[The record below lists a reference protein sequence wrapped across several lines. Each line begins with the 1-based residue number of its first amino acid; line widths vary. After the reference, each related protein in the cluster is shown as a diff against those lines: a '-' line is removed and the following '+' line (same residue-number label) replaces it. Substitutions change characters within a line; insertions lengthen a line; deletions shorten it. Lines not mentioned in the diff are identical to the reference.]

1 MTVERKERTP
11 MTKGTIS
18 RRGFMKAA
26 AATGAALT
34 AAGSIPLL
42 ETTDRAFAAGSVERV
57 MHKTAC
63 HGCTNCCP
71 VRVYTEDGRVVKI
84 EGDPDGPLNKGG
96 VCLKCLSQIQTVYS
110 PRHVLHPMKRVGE
123 RGENRWEAISWEE
136 AVDLAGEQ
144 IATAVKK
151 YGPYAY
157 WSARGG
163 GGAYI
168 EWETSGLDYTFGGCN
183 SLASGAC
190 QCAMPRDFVSTTSV
204 GFNCCVDMDN
214 VDRWVGITDNAEL
227 DGTRRDDTERVF
239 VLWGSQPHS
248 SKAAHGGHGLTDAR
262 SNLGVKTIVVD
273 PYMTAEAT
281 KADVWLPVRP
291 GSDCA
296 LMLSWIHHIIENDL
310 YDEQFVKHWTNLP
323 FLINPDTRLAYRAEE
338 VWPDYVNPAADPAGV
353 YDTPAYVCFD
363 AKTNSVQP
371 FPFTAPENCAVDPV
385 IFATATV
392 NGKEA
397 KTAGQIYKEEAE
409 PWTLEAA
416 GETCWLDPERIREA
430 IELYANADF
439 GGLSNGVF
447 SDHQENSSTAP
458 LGALAIDAL
467 LGHVESP
474 CSAFQNHGAASRTAD
489 RPTQRLG
496 VFSSTFER
504 YGLGWTTGLTKA
516 ENDRLLDAI
525 VADWD
530 AKGRDGKEMQRYFFQ
545 SRCDTMGANEHKG
558 IHQWQ
563 TCAPKELRQAIT
575 TGEPYRPRVM
585 YEMSGNKYAVMGPSL
600 EWKKAYDEQDFV
612 IQQYPNMTSF
622 TVQTVDLFLPTTEW
636 LEYDS
641 YEAPGTHFNRHYAR
655 CQVTH
660 LGETVNPFVSP
671 YQVAASAVEKLGAE
685 NVFDPDAYKVPF
697 FESLEAARAA
707 WAEQM
712 GKGSW
717 QEMLDDID
725 HRFTE
730 EPIDDYMAYY
740 QYKEPV
746 SDGLPRG
753 FATMSRKVDVYSE
766 AMLRLAR
773 TGFPYMYPF
782 DQPACDD
789 YDPICTFKEPTESP
803 VEGQPGYDPEYPLVI
818 TTGRLPHFHHGTM
831 RHAPFI
837 REVMPAPEL
846 KINPETAA
854 EYGIEHLDWVK
865 ITSRRGSSNARAYL
879 TQGIAPGV
887 LITERFWNPECF
899 DETQETITPGIEE
912 CGYNIMSADEFQN
925 PCFATN
931 SYRAFTV
938 KIEKTERPERIWIE
952 SEQFQPFMPT
962 LSGEPVTEE
971 VF

>member
-1 MTVERKERTP
+1 

-42 ETTDRAFAAGSVERV
+42 ETTDQAFAAGSVERV
-57 MHKTAC
+57 MNKTAC

-123 RGENRWEAISWEE
+123 RGENKWEAISWDE

-273 PYMTAEAT
+273 PYMTAEAA

-371 FPFTAPENCAVDPV
+371 FPFTVPEDCAVDPV

>member
-1 MTVERKERTP
+1 

-42 ETTDRAFAAGSVERV
+42 ETTDQAFAAGSVERV

-151 YGPYAY
+151 YGPYSY

-296 LMLSWIHHIIENDL
+296 LMLSWIHHIIENNL
-310 YDEQFVKHWTNLP
+310 YDEAFVKHWTNLP
-323 FLINPDTRLAYRAEE
+323 FLINPETRLAYRAEE

-363 AKTNSVQP
+363 AKANSVQP

-430 IELYANADF
+430 VELYAKADF

-467 LGHVESP
+467 LGYVESP

-671 YQVAASAVEKLGAE
+671 YQVAEAAVEKLGAE

-730 EPIDDYMAYY
+730 EPMDDYMAYY

-887 LITERFWNPECF
+887 LVTERFWNPECF
-899 DETQETITPGIEE
+899 DETQESITPGIEE

>member
-1 MTVERKERTP
+1 

-42 ETTDRAFAAGSVERV
+42 ETTDQAFAAGSVERV

-123 RGENRWEAISWEE
+123 RGENKWEAISWDE

-273 PYMTAEAT
+273 PYMTAEAA

-430 IELYANADF
+430 IELYANANF

-467 LGHVESP
+467 LGYVESP

>member
-42 ETTDRAFAAGSVERV
+42 ETTDQAFAAGSVERV

-123 RGENRWEAISWEE
+123 RGENKWEAISWDE

-273 PYMTAEAT
+273 PYMTAEAA

-467 LGHVESP
+467 LGYVESP

>member
-42 ETTDRAFAAGSVERV
+42 ETTDQAFAAGSVERV

-123 RGENRWEAISWEE
+123 RGENKWEAISWDE

-144 IATAVKK
+144 IAMAVKK
-151 YGPYAY
+151 YGPYSY

-273 PYMTAEAT
+273 PYMTAEAA

-899 DETQETITPGIEE
+899 DETQESITPGIEE

>member
-42 ETTDRAFAAGSVERV
+42 ETTDQAFAAGSVERV

-123 RGENRWEAISWEE
+123 RGENKWEAISWDE

-239 VLWGSQPHS
+239 VLWDSQPHS

-273 PYMTAEAT
+273 PYMTAEAA

-371 FPFTAPENCAVDPV
+371 FPFTVPEDCAVDPV

-585 YEMSGNKYAVMGPSL
+585 YEVSGNKYAVMGPSL

>member
-1 MTVERKERTP
+1 

-42 ETTDRAFAAGSVERV
+42 ETTDQAFAAGSVERV

-123 RGENRWEAISWEE
+123 RGENKWEAISWDE

-273 PYMTAEAT
+273 PYMTAEAA

-730 EPIDDYMAYY
+730 EPMDDYMAYY

-766 AMLRLAR
+766 GMLRLAR

-899 DETQETITPGIEE
+899 DETQESITPGIEE

>member
-1 MTVERKERTP
+1 

-18 RRGFMKAA
+18 RRSFMKAA

-34 AAGSIPLL
+34 AVGSIPLL
-42 ETTDRAFAAGSVERV
+42 EETDQAFAAGSVERV

-110 PRHVLHPMKRVGE
+110 PRHILHPMKRVGE

-151 YGPYAY
+151 YGPYSY

-296 LMLSWIHHIIENDL
+296 LMLSWIHHIIENNL
-310 YDEQFVKHWTNLP
+310 YDEAFVKHWTNLP
-323 FLINPDTRLAYRAEE
+323 FLINPETRMAYRAEE
-338 VWPDYVNPAADPAGV
+338 VWPDYVNPAADPAGI

-363 AKTNSVQP
+363 AKTNSIQP

-430 IELYANADF
+430 VELYANADF

-467 LGHVESP
+467 LGYVESP

-516 ENDRLLDAI
+516 ENDRLLDVI
-525 VADWD
+525 VAGWD

-585 YEMSGNKYAVMGPSL
+585 YEMSGNKYAVMGPTL

-622 TVQTVDLFLPTTEW
+622 TVQSVDLFLPTTEW

-671 YQVAASAVEKLGAE
+671 YQVAEAAVEKLGAE

-697 FESLEAARAA
+697 YESLEAARAD

-730 EPIDDYMAYY
+730 EPMDDYMAYY

-753 FATMSRKVDVYSE
+753 FATISRKVDVYSE

-782 DQPACDD
+782 NQPACDD

-803 VEGQPGYDPEYPLVI
+803 LEGAEGYDPEYPLVI

-846 KINPETAA
+846 KINPDTAA
-854 EYGIEHLDWVK
+854 KYGIEHLDWVK

-899 DETQETITPGIEE
+899 DETQESITPGIEE

>member
-1 MTVERKERTP
+1 

-42 ETTDRAFAAGSVERV
+42 ETTDQAFAAGSVERV

-151 YGPYAY
+151 YGPYSY

-227 DGTRRDDTERVF
+227 DGTRRDKTERVF

-296 LMLSWIHHIIENDL
+296 LMLSWIHHIIENNL
-310 YDEQFVKHWTNLP
+310 YDETFVKHWTNLP
-323 FLINPDTRLAYRAEE
+323 FLINPETRLAYRAEE

-392 NGKEA
+392 NGTEA

-430 IELYANADF
+430 VELYAKADF

-467 LGHVESP
+467 LGYVESP

-671 YQVAASAVEKLGAE
+671 YQVAEAAVEKLGAE

-730 EPIDDYMAYY
+730 EPMDDYMAYY

-899 DETQETITPGIEE
+899 DETQESITPGIEE

>member
-42 ETTDRAFAAGSVERV
+42 ETTDQAFAAGSVERV

-123 RGENRWEAISWEE
+123 RGENKWEAISWDE

-273 PYMTAEAT
+273 PYMTAEAA

-641 YEAPGTHFNRHYAR
+641 YEAPGAHFNRHYAR

-671 YQVAASAVEKLGAE
+671 YQVAEAAVEKLGAE

>member
-1 MTVERKERTP
+1 

-42 ETTDRAFAAGSVERV
+42 ETTDQAFAAGSVERV

-123 RGENRWEAISWEE
+123 RGENKWEAISWDE

-190 QCAMPRDFVSTTSV
+190 LCAMPRDFVSTTSV

-273 PYMTAEAT
+273 PYMTAEAA

-899 DETQETITPGIEE
+899 DETQESITPGIEE

>member
-1 MTVERKERTP
+1 

-42 ETTDRAFAAGSVERV
+42 ETTDQAFAAGSVERV

-123 RGENRWEAISWEE
+123 RGENKWEAISWDE

-273 PYMTAEAT
+273 PYMTAEAA

-879 TQGIAPGV
+879 TQGIAPGA

>member
-42 ETTDRAFAAGSVERV
+42 ETTDQAFAAGSVERV

-123 RGENRWEAISWEE
+123 RGENKWEAISWDE

-273 PYMTAEAT
+273 PYMTAEAA

-912 CGYNIMSADEFQN
+912 CGYNIMSAGEFQN

>member
-1 MTVERKERTP
+1 

-18 RRGFMKAA
+18 RRGFIKAA

-42 ETTDRAFAAGSVERV
+42 ETTDQAFAAGSVERV

-123 RGENRWEAISWEE
+123 RGENKWEAISWDE

-273 PYMTAEAT
+273 PYMTAEAA

-899 DETQETITPGIEE
+899 DETQESITPGIEE

>member
-1 MTVERKERTP
+1 

-42 ETTDRAFAAGSVERV
+42 ETTDQAFAAGSVERV

-151 YGPYAY
+151 YGPYSY

-227 DGTRRDDTERVF
+227 DGTRRDETERVF

-296 LMLSWIHHIIENDL
+296 LMLSWIHHIIENNL
-310 YDEQFVKHWTNLP
+310 YDEAFVKHWTNLP
-323 FLINPDTRLAYRAEE
+323 FLINPETRLAYRAEE

-430 IELYANADF
+430 VELYAKADF

-467 LGHVESP
+467 LGYVESP

-525 VADWD
+525 VGEWD

-671 YQVAASAVEKLGAE
+671 YQVAEAAVEKLGAE

-730 EPIDDYMAYY
+730 EPMDDYMAYY

>member
-1 MTVERKERTP
+1 

-42 ETTDRAFAAGSVERV
+42 ETTDQAFAAGSVERV

-273 PYMTAEAT
+273 PYMTAEAA

-371 FPFTAPENCAVDPV
+371 FPFTVPEDCAVDPV

>member
-1 MTVERKERTP
+1 

-42 ETTDRAFAAGSVERV
+42 ETTDQAFAAGSVERV

-123 RGENRWEAISWEE
+123 RGENKWEAISWDE

-273 PYMTAEAT
+273 PYRTAEAA

>member
-1 MTVERKERTP
+1 

-42 ETTDRAFAAGSVERV
+42 ETTDQAFAAGSVERV

-123 RGENRWEAISWEE
+123 RGENKWEAISWDE

-273 PYMTAEAT
+273 PYMTAEAA

-525 VADWD
+525 EADWD

>member
-1 MTVERKERTP
+1 

-42 ETTDRAFAAGSVERV
+42 ETTDQAFAAGSVERV

-123 RGENRWEAISWEE
+123 RGENRWEAISWDE

-273 PYMTAEAT
+273 PYMTAEAA

-323 FLINPDTRLAYRAEE
+323 FLINPDTCLAYRAEE

-717 QEMLDDID
+717 QEMIDDID

>member
-42 ETTDRAFAAGSVERV
+42 ETTDQAFAAGSVERV

-123 RGENRWEAISWEE
+123 RGENKWEAISWDE

-273 PYMTAEAT
+273 PYMTAEAA

-338 VWPDYVNPAADPAGV
+338 VWPDYVNPATDPAGV

-467 LGHVESP
+467 LGHVESL

>member
-1 MTVERKERTP
+1 

-42 ETTDRAFAAGSVERV
+42 ETTDQAFAAGSVERV

-123 RGENRWEAISWEE
+123 RGENKWEAISWDE

-273 PYMTAEAT
+273 PYMTAEAA

-474 CSAFQNHGAASRTAD
+474 GPAFQNHGAASRTAD

-671 YQVAASAVEKLGAE
+671 YQVAEAAVEKLGAE
-685 NVFDPDAYKVPF
+685 TVFDPDAYKVPF

-899 DETQETITPGIEE
+899 DETQESITPGIEE

>member
-42 ETTDRAFAAGSVERV
+42 ETTDQAFAAGSVERV

-123 RGENRWEAISWEE
+123 RGENKWEAISWDE

-151 YGPYAY
+151 YGPYSY

-273 PYMTAEAT
+273 PYMTAEAA

-467 LGHVESP
+467 LGYVESP

-671 YQVAASAVEKLGAE
+671 YQVAEAAVEKLGAE

>member
-1 MTVERKERTP
+1 

-42 ETTDRAFAAGSVERV
+42 ETTDQAFAAGSVERV

-123 RGENRWEAISWEE
+123 RGENKWEAISWDE

-273 PYMTAEAT
+273 PYMTAEAA

-310 YDEQFVKHWTNLP
+310 YDEQFVKHWTNPP

-467 LGHVESP
+467 LGYVESP

>member
-42 ETTDRAFAAGSVERV
+42 ETTDQAFAAGSVERV

-123 RGENRWEAISWEE
+123 RGENKWEAISWDE

-273 PYMTAEAT
+273 PYMTAEAA

-409 PWTLEAA
+409 PWTLEAT

-575 TGEPYRPRVM
+575 TGEPYRPRMM

-671 YQVAASAVEKLGAE
+671 YQVAEAAVEKLGAE

>member
-1 MTVERKERTP
+1 

-42 ETTDRAFAAGSVERV
+42 ETTDQAFAAGSVERV

-123 RGENRWEAISWEE
+123 RGENKWEAISWDE

-273 PYMTAEAT
+273 PYMTAEAA

-854 EYGIEHLDWVK
+854 EYGIDHLDWVK

-899 DETQETITPGIEE
+899 DDTQETITPGIEE

>member
-42 ETTDRAFAAGSVERV
+42 ETTDQAFAAGSVERV

-123 RGENRWEAISWEE
+123 RGENKWEAISWDE

-151 YGPYAY
+151 YGPYSY

-273 PYMTAEAT
+273 PYMTAEAA

-899 DETQETITPGIEE
+899 DETQESITPGIEE

-952 SEQFQPFMPT
+952 SEQLQPFMPT

>member
-42 ETTDRAFAAGSVERV
+42 ETTDQAFAAGSVERV

-123 RGENRWEAISWEE
+123 RGENKWEAISWDE

-273 PYMTAEAT
+273 PYMTAEAA

-409 PWTLEAA
+409 PWTLEAT

-671 YQVAASAVEKLGAE
+671 YQVAEAAVEKLGAE

-912 CGYNIMSADEFQN
+912 CGYNIMPADEFQN

>member
-42 ETTDRAFAAGSVERV
+42 ETTDQAFAAGSVERV

-123 RGENRWEAISWEE
+123 RGENKWEAISWDE

-151 YGPYAY
+151 YGPYSY

-248 SKAAHGGHGLTDAR
+248 SKAAHGAHGLTDAR

-273 PYMTAEAT
+273 PYMTAEAA

-385 IFATATV
+385 VFATATV

-671 YQVAASAVEKLGAE
+671 YQVAEAAVEKLGAE

-899 DETQETITPGIEE
+899 DETQESITPGIEE

>member
-42 ETTDRAFAAGSVERV
+42 ETTDQAFAAGSVERV

-123 RGENRWEAISWEE
+123 RGENKWEAISWDE

-151 YGPYAY
+151 YGPYSY

-273 PYMTAEAT
+273 PYMTAEAA

-671 YQVAASAVEKLGAE
+671 YQVAEAAVEKLGAE

-899 DETQETITPGIEE
+899 DETQESITPGIEE

>member
-1 MTVERKERTP
+1 

-42 ETTDRAFAAGSVERV
+42 ETTDQAFAAGSVERV

-123 RGENRWEAISWEE
+123 RGENKWEAISWDE

-273 PYMTAEAT
+273 PYMTAEAA
-281 KADVWLPVRP
+281 KADVWLPVCP

>member
-18 RRGFMKAA
+18 RRGFRKAA

-42 ETTDRAFAAGSVERV
+42 ETTDQAFAAGSVERV

-123 RGENRWEAISWEE
+123 RGENKWEAISWDE

-273 PYMTAEAT
+273 PYMTAEAA

-467 LGHVESP
+467 LGYVESP

>member
-1 MTVERKERTP
+1 

-42 ETTDRAFAAGSVERV
+42 ETTDQAFAAGSVERV

-123 RGENRWEAISWEE
+123 RGENKWEAISWDE

-151 YGPYAY
+151 YGPYSY

-273 PYMTAEAT
+273 PYMTAEAA
-281 KADVWLPVRP
+281 KADVWPPVRP

>member
-1 MTVERKERTP
+1 

-42 ETTDRAFAAGSVERV
+42 ETTDQAFAAGSVERV

-123 RGENRWEAISWEE
+123 RGENKWEAISWDE

-273 PYMTAEAT
+273 PYMTAEAA

-671 YQVAASAVEKLGAE
+671 YQVAEAAVEKLGAE

-887 LITERFWNPECF
+887 LITERFWSPECF
-899 DETQETITPGIEE
+899 DETQESITPGIEE

>member
-1 MTVERKERTP
+1 

-42 ETTDRAFAAGSVERV
+42 ETTDQAFAAGSVERV

-157 WSARGG
+157 WHARGG

-697 FESLEAARAA
+697 FESLEAARA
-707 WAEQM
+707 EQM

>member
-1 MTVERKERTP
+1 

-42 ETTDRAFAAGSVERV
+42 ETTDQAFAAGSVERV

-123 RGENRWEAISWEE
+123 RGENKWEAISWDE

-273 PYMTAEAT
+273 PYMTAEAA

-371 FPFTAPENCAVDPV
+371 FPFTVPEDCAVDPV

-622 TVQTVDLFLPTTEW
+622 TVQTVDLFLLTTEW

>member
-1 MTVERKERTP
+1 

-42 ETTDRAFAAGSVERV
+42 ETTDQAFAAGSVERV

-123 RGENRWEAISWEE
+123 RGENKWEAISWDE

-273 PYMTAEAT
+273 PYMTAEAA

-385 IFATATV
+385 IFATATG

-467 LGHVESP
+467 LGYVESP

-671 YQVAASAVEKLGAE
+671 YQVAEAAVEKLGAE

-782 DQPACDD
+782 AQPACAD

-899 DETQETITPGIEE
+899 DETQESITPGIEE

-925 PCFATN
+925 PCLATN

>member
-1 MTVERKERTP
+1 

-42 ETTDRAFAAGSVERV
+42 ETTDQAFAAGSVERV

-96 VCLKCLSQIQTVYS
+96 PCLKCLSQIQTVYS

-123 RGENRWEAISWEE
+123 RGENKWEAISWDE

-273 PYMTAEAT
+273 PYMTAEAA

-371 FPFTAPENCAVDPV
+371 FPFTALENCAVDPV

-899 DETQETITPGIEE
+899 DETQESITPGIEE

>member
-1 MTVERKERTP
+1 

-42 ETTDRAFAAGSVERV
+42 ETTDQAFAAGSVERV

-151 YGPYAY
+151 YGPYSY

-227 DGTRRDDTERVF
+227 DGTRRDETERVF

-296 LMLSWIHHIIENDL
+296 LMLSWIHHIIENNL
-310 YDEQFVKHWTNLP
+310 YDEAFVKHWTNLP
-323 FLINPDTRLAYRAEE
+323 FLINPETRLAYRAEE

-430 IELYANADF
+430 VELYAKADF

-467 LGHVESP
+467 LGYVESP

-525 VADWD
+525 VGEWD

-671 YQVAASAVEKLGAE
+671 YQVAEAAVEKLGAE

-730 EPIDDYMAYY
+730 EPMDDYMAYY

-854 EYGIEHLDWVK
+854 EYDIEHLDWVK

-899 DETQETITPGIEE
+899 DETQESITPGIEE